1 MCPCNTRF
9 LLPEQITKF
18 VPHMPSCL
26 KKKNLKSTDV
36 KIRETQPHM
45 PCEGISEKFN
55 KQASVPTDFI
65 YM

>member
-1 MCPCNTRF
+1 
-9 LLPEQITKF
+9 
-18 VPHMPSCL
+18 MPSCL